1 MVMTQEEKRT
11 KWREYYHKTHPRK
24 EPRTFFHQG
33 LQRVV
38 TTDNNG
44 RAFAIFWSKQMLD
57 LLRQH
62 FPTTLNDEL
71 AGMLGVSKSALAR
84 KAREL
89 ELKKDPDWLHAVYE
103 ERRIMAHVVA
113 KRLGYPGRI
122 QKGEHRSPSTE
133 FKKLSTEFNSLNTSD
148 NEK

>member
-1 MVMTQEEKRT
+1 MTKIMISPREVWLQDEELKAEVQRIMEAKPVMNLTEDEVIAT
-11 KWREYYHKTHPRK
+11 
-24 EPRTFFHQG
+24 
-33 LQRVV
+33 
-38 TTDNNG
+38 
-44 RAFAIFWSKQMLD
+44 
-57 LLRQH
+57 LRQH

-113 KRLGYPGRI
+113 KRLGYRGRI
-122 QKGEHRSPSTE
+122 QKGEHRSPATE